1 MFLSHLYVF
10 LGDQLCLSLPVCSA
24 LLWRP
29 ELLLQLDTDFK
40 AFPPGDPSL
49 KGSGRGLEEKGSG
62 RGLEEKGSG
71 RGLEK
76 KGSGRGLEEKGSEMS
91 VWRSAGYNL
100 ESSKYVIIYRLA
112 EMGLQ
117 KYIYIAGLQKWG
129 PP

>member
-29 ELLLQLDTDFK
+29 ELLLQLDTDCK

-49 KGSGRGLEEKGSG
+49 KGSGRGLEEKGSGRGLEEKGSG

-91 VWRSAGYNL
+91 VWRSAWYNL
-100 ESSKYVIIYRLA
+100 ESSKYVIIYRFA
-112 EMGLQ
+112 EI
-117 KYIYIAGLQKWG
+117 YIYIYI
-129 PP
+129 